1 MTYPK
6 PDPEAIMDDRA
17 RPPAPD
23 TNKPPRKPYAPPSVS
38 LLGDLADLTLGQGG
52 SHDDK
57 GQGLPSKNGIG

>member
-1 MTYPK
+1 
-6 PDPEAIMDDRA
+6 MDDRA